1 MFSSSPAQFVIANWR
16 SVTTYILWQADVASS
31 EWLWWTFVGL
41 HSLAWTVI
49 VGGTVLM
56 DLPELLGVKQVY
68 YDTQHLL
75 APMLYKSD
83 ELKRLYGH
91 VRHPSFVGL
100 LVVLWAANTM
110 SVDRLLL
117 AAVWTMYMFVAWSTD
132 DDDVNY
138 HRCQW
143 SRKRIE
149 LSDSSAGNGDNS
161 SRHLRSR

>member
-1 MFSSSPAQFVIANWR
+1 MP
-16 SVTTYILWQADVASS
+16 TYILWQADVQDS
-31 EWLWWTFVGL
+31 EPLWWSYMVL
-41 HSLAWTVI
+41 HSVAWAVI

-68 YDTQHLL
+68 YDTQRLL

-100 LVVLWAANTM
+100 TLVLWSANTM

-117 AAVWTMYMFVAWSTD
+117 AAVWTLYMFVAWSTD
-132 DDDVNY
+132 EDDVNY

-143 SRKRIE
+143 SRKRGE
-149 LSDSSAGNGDNS
+149 LSAGNDSNGNS
-161 SRHLRSR
+161 SSRSATGQWTR